1 MTSSPL
7 RHVPLA
13 GDRVQLTFTADDGR
27 SMSALVDGAYLRAKC
42 WGILAD
48 IDPAGLVDA
57 ALGQRLPFDPADKGA
72 FSVSE
77 QILMVLATGPKTAK
91 GIRAALK
98 GAHAPGDVSTR
109 CSQLAGRGLIT
120 RLDGVTGRGFRAT
133 WKLTTQGETKAKHLG
148 GSVE

>member
-1 MTSSPL
+1 MTRAPL
-7 RHVPLA
+7 RHVPLS
-13 GDRVQLTFTADDGR
+13 GDMVQLTFTPDEGKVV
-27 SMSALVDGAYLRAKC
+27 SALVSGAYLRAKC

-48 IDPAGLVDA
+48 IDPGGLVDA
-57 ALGQRLPFDPADKGA
+57 ALGQRLPFDPAEKGA

-77 QILMVLATGPKTAK
+77 QIVMVLAHGPKTAK

-98 GAHAPGDVSTR
+98 GVHAAGDISTR
-109 CSQLAGRGLIT
+109 CSQLAARGLIE

-133 WKLTTQGETKAKHLG
+133 WKLTEAGAAKAKHLG